1 MDGLIVL
8 LNFNEY
14 LGGGETLMVRYSEYL
29 KSNKINF
36 LSFCSSKSYVYSDL
50 KKKID
55 HSYIRT
61 TALNYNYFYLSEL
74 KRKELLYEIKTKIG
88 KQLKVSLVSF
98 NLRDLHIAFDLK
110 KQIENLSITHLLLH
124 PQDQLYL
131 GQSLLDK
138 LIYKLF
144 LIRRFSFKKNIE
156 INIKLL
162 NILNDKKGLISMGEI
177 HNLHLKDN
185 FGIQISDYQTVPL
198 PSFID
203 LEENK
208 NKKVNTKKIIWIGR
222 LVDFKIPAIVAMIHF
237 VSSNSEYELSIVGS
251 GDLRKVH
258 NYMNKYSLNTKR
270 VHFLGEIPYEN
281 LEGIINQHS
290 IGYAMGTSLIE
301 LAKYKIPIII
311 ALASFNHQFFK
322 RQICG
327 GLFFDKPKGCDG
339 ADLMLTSPENINTTI
354 NNSIKEIEFD
364 FENISQNCYDYAKN
378 NFSFNTNFKRYTE
391 IINRTKI
398 LTEKEKQLQIPKSSM
413 IRKFV
418 FKCFGE

>member
-1 MDGLIVL
+1 MDGIIVL

-14 LGGGETLMVRYSEYL
+14 LGGGETLLVRYSEYL

-36 LSFCSSKSYVYSDL
+36 LSFCSSKSYIYSDL
-50 KKKID
+50 KKRID

-61 TALNYNYFYLSEL
+61 ISLNSNYFYLTEL
-74 KRKELLYEIKTKIG
+74 KRKELIYDIKAKIG

-98 NLRDLHIAFDLK
+98 TLRDLHIAFDLK

-131 GQSLLDK
+131 AQSLLDK
-138 LIYKLF
+138 VIYKLF
-144 LIRRFSFKKNIE
+144 LIRRFSLKKNIE
-156 INIKLL
+156 NNIKLL

-177 HNLHLKDN
+177 NNIHLKNN
-185 FGIQISDYQTVPL
+185 FGIQIPDHQTVPL

-208 NKKVNTKKIIWIGR
+208 NKKLNTKKIIWIGR

-237 VSSNSEYELSIVGS
+237 VFNNSEYEFSIVGN
-251 GDLRKVH
+251 GDLRKVR

-290 IGYAMGTSLIE
+290 IGYAMGTSLVE
-301 LAKYKIPIII
+301 LAKFKIPVII

-378 NFSFNTNFKRYTE
+378 NFSFNTNFKKYTE

-398 LTEKEKQLQIPKSSM
+398 LTEKEKKVQIPKSSM
-413 IRKFV
+413 IRKLV
-418 FKCFGE
+418 FKFFGE